1 MKIILA
7 MLLLISFQGDNK
19 LSIEKTWTRVSAEGT
34 NTAFFFDVVNNSDKP
49 DTLYNVESTVAEITE
64 IHETYKVDGK
74 MGMRKIPYVVIP
86 PKSTF
91 NFKPRSYHIMLIGL
105 NNDVN
110 ANDVVE
116 LTVYFKQAGKMV
128 LKGIARTM

>member
-1 MKIILA
+1 MKILLAIL
-7 MLLLISFQGDNK
+7 LFISFQGDNK
-19 LSIEKTWTRVSAEGT
+19 LTIEKTWTRVSAEGT

-74 MGMRKIPYVVIP
+74 MGMRKIPFIVIP
-86 PKSTF
+86 ANSTF

-105 NNDVN
+105 NKDIN
-110 ANDVVE
+110 ADDIVE
-116 LTVYFKQAGKMV
+116 LTVYFKKAGKMV
-128 LKGIARTM
+128 LKGTAKTM